1 MVTFISRSTRA
12 AEAATLWKQQYY
24 NNMNGWYKLFLNRKD
39 TNSEDI
45 YNKLV
50 ALIDPTPDEVD
61 KAIGPGGWT
70 RCTCDNCNN
79 DVEELLQ
86 IGAAPDYESA
96 TTRICFK
103 CLKEIHKNYSVYLP
117 SK

>member
-1 MVTFISRSTRA
+1 MCVCLYGGSG
-12 AEAATLWKQQYY
+12 K
-24 NNMNGWYKLFLNRKD
+24 GWYKLFLNRKD

-45 YNKLV
+45 YNKLA
-50 ALIDPTPDEVD
+50 ALTDPTPDEVN
-61 KAIGPGGWT
+61 KAIGHDGWT

-79 DVEELLQ
+79 EVEELLQ

-103 CLKEIHKNYSVYLP
+103 CLKEICKDYALYL
-117 SK
+117 